1 MGMGDYSL
9 RTTNTWIHYLRY
21 TSHIF
26 EENLSSFVLIFISF
40 VDFVHS
46 HFNQSSLFSFQS
58 VCLLSRFNPFLS
70 TTLHFP
76 FLLTTLLFIS
86 FNTVPRFLQV
96 LTFFFYHPSL
106 SLSVTLFIV
115 YFFYHVLGFLHDL
128 TFFLPPFTFP
138 FCYPI

>member
-96 LTFFFYHPSL
+96 LTFFSTTLHFRFLLPSL
-106 SLSVTLFIV
+106 LFIS
-115 YFFYHVLGFLHDL
+115 
-128 TFFLPPFTFP
+128 FTMSSVSFT
-138 FCYPI
+138 I